1 MRDAGCHAQLHLGGS
16 LGRVHPRYWFRIAQK
31 LLPHLQFIV
40 AGVSGRELSWRAY
53 SDILWLGYPSGRFT
67 TQRDR

>member
-40 AGVSGRELSWRAY
+40 AGFSGRGLAFCS
-53 SDILWLGYPSGRFT
+53 
-67 TQRDR
+67 RDF